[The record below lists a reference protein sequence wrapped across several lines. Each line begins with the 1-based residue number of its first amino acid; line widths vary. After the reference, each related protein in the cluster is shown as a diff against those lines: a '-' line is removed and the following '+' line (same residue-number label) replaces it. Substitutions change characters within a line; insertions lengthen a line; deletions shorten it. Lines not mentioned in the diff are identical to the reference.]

1 MKFHGVTMT
10 GKLIIQ
16 KVNTLPVWEVSDEGR
31 LIFDQT
37 EQALYI
43 GTDSEWKEAGAG
55 GGYGFPV
62 TNFTDNSTLESGKM
76 YFIDTSS
83 QSLTGNLQSSPS
95 IGDTVTI
102 VDVAGSFKDY
112 SFTINGNGNTIH
124 TDSSLEVDVNDVVLS
139 AWILQQNVT
148 SGSGI
153 GSGGVG
159 TILFVDGNT
168 DANVNEFLFV
178 DTSSGQVTITLP
190 ASGDLYSQSV
200 ISIFDQKGTFENHSV
215 IVNPTQSTIGNDSFF
230 EGNISNL
237 RADFIYDAE
246 ENDWKIDLGG
256 ALLTGA
262 AGSGGGSAGVGLI
275 TSVDSNTIANN
286 NDFLFVDTTSGQI
299 TITLPPSGQLTRQ
312 SVVSIYDETGQFS
325 TNSVMVNPQNSTIN
339 GDLSFEADINN
350 IRCDFIY
357 NMDENDWK
365 VDLGGSL
372 MGTVS
377 SSINPAS
384 ETVAGITRYSTNT
397 EAITGTNDSTAIT
410 PETLKAVL
418 QHHGL
423 I

>member
-1 MKFHGVTMT
+1 M
-10 GKLIIQ
+10 
-16 KVNTLPVWEVSDEGR
+16 
-31 LIFDQT
+31 
-37 EQALYI
+37 
-43 GTDSEWKEAGAG
+43 
-55 GGYGFPV
+55 
-62 TNFTDNSTLESGKM
+62 
-76 YFIDTSS
+76 
-83 QSLTGNLQSSPS
+83 
-95 IGDTVTI
+95 
-102 VDVAGSFKDY
+102 
-112 SFTINGNGNTIH
+112 
-124 TDSSLEVDVNDVVLS
+124 
-139 AWILQQNVT
+139 
-148 SGSGI
+148 
-153 GSGGVG
+153 
-159 TILFVDGNT
+159 
-168 DANVNEFLFV
+168 
-178 DTSSGQVTITLP
+178 
-190 ASGDLYSQSV
+190 
-200 ISIFDQKGTFENHSV
+200 
-215 IVNPTQSTIGNDSFF
+215 
-230 EGNISNL
+230 
-237 RADFIYDAE
+237 
-246 ENDWKIDLGG
+246 GG